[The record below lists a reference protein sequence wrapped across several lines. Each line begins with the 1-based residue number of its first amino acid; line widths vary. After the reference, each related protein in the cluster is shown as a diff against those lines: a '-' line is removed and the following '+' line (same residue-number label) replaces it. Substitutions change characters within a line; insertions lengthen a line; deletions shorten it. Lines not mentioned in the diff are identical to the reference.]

1 MAGRVRVEV
10 IPALCRGHGK
20 CSRIA
25 PEVFTLDENGF
36 AWVQL
41 EEVPAELADRA
52 RKAVYACPSKALLIT
67 TG

>member
-1 MAGRVRVEV
+1 MGQRIRVEV
-10 IPALCRGHGK
+10 IPALCRAHGK
-20 CSRIA
+20 CSRLA
-25 PEVFTLDENGF
+25 PEVFSHDENGF

-41 EEVPAELADRA
+41 EEIPPELVEVA